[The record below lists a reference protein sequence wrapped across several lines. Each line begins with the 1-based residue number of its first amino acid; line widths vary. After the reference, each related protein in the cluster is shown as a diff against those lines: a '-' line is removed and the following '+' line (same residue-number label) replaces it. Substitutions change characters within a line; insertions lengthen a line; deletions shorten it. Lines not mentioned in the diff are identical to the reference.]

1 MPSVKPA
8 DVGQI
13 AAQLRGEKARRYGRF
28 PVLEVRGCRE
38 PVEAVVQLNG
48 VEDLGVALE
57 PGSLWQP
64 LRVEDAAPVGVLPT
78 RRPDTDLTSH
88 AIRDGGQSNRSS

>member
-1 MPSVKPA
+1 
-8 DVGQI
+8 
-13 AAQLRGEKARRYGRF
+13 
-28 PVLEVRGCRE
+28 
-38 PVEAVVQLNG
+38 
-48 VEDLGVALE
+48 
-57 PGSLWQP
+57 LWQP